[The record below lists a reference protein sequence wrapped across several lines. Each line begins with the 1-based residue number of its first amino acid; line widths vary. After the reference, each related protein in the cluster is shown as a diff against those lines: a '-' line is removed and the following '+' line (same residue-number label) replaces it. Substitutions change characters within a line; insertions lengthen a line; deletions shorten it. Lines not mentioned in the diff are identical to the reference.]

1 MTLLDILILILVG
14 LAGFSCYMAGFTR
27 SIWGVFAL
35 GAGVVVA
42 SQLWQDLA
50 YLLENIIPHEGTAK
64 WISIVVLIVVT
75 TIIVDI
81 IFARLHDIFEKGI
94 LGWLNSFLG
103 LAVGIASSVLIISL
117 LLHFLNP
124 HIEDYISDQLDDSL
138 IASHL
143 LEFGEEVWAF
153 SKENVKK
160 HLDSE

>member
-1 MTLLDILILILVG
+1 MTFLDIVIFILVG

-27 SIWGVFAL
+27 SIWGIFAL

-64 WISIVVLIVVT
+64 WVSIVAL
-75 TIIVDI
+75 IIVTSIITDI
-81 IFARLHDIFEKGI
+81 VFARLHQIFEKGI

-103 LAVGIASSVLIISL
+103 LAVGIASSVLIIAL
-117 LLHFLNP
+117 LLTLFNQHWHDF
-124 HIEDYISDQLDDSL
+124 IGEQIDSSL

-160 HLDSE
+160 HLDAE